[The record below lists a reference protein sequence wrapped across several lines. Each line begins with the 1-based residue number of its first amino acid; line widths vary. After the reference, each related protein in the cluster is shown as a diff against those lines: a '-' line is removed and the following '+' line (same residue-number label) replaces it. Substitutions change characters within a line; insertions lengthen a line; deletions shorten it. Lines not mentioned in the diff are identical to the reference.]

1 MRVTVITHSSTY
13 DGRAEAVGRFFQK
26 RGDQVTW
33 IFSDFDHLK
42 KVTRKTE
49 QPDHVYLHMIPYKK
63 NLSAKRIF
71 SIRKFAG
78 DAAEYVQK
86 QAESGDGPDL
96 MYVMLPANTLAEKAR
111 RLHDEYGIRVIFD
124 IVDLWPESLPLR
136 HIAALPPVV
145 KWKNLRDQN
154 LCAAEMIFTECGL
167 YRKELALPAEKSR
180 TLYWFKDREDG
191 SEVTEMPAFDYGPE
205 EHDGPAEIA
214 YMGAINN
221 IIDID
226 LIAELMKETAAIC
239 PCHLRV
245 IGEGGHRKDFLSA
258 LDRASV
264 PYTWY
269 GAVYDEAEKAKILA
283 PCRAGLN
290 VMKKSVHVGLTMK
303 SIDYMSFGIPLIN
316 SIGGD
321 TQALVGRK
329 QIGVNIDRGNI
340 PESAASVAWLLGSDP
355 SDTRRRVLGIFN
367 RYFTRGAFEATLAE
381 SIHT

>member
-145 KWKNLRDQN
+145 K
-154 LCAAEMIFTECGL
+154 M
-167 YRKELALPAEKSR
+167 EKSAR
-180 TLYWFKDREDG
+180 
-191 SEVTEMPAFDYGPE
+191 PE
-205 EHDGPAEIA
+205 S
-214 YMGAINN
+214 
-221 IIDID
+221 
-226 LIAELMKETAAIC
+226 
-239 PCHLRV
+239 LR
-245 IGEGGHRKDFLSA
+245 
-258 LDRASV
+258 
-264 PYTWY
+264 
-269 GAVYDEAEKAKILA
+269 
-283 PCRAGLN
+283 
-290 VMKKSVHVGLTMK
+290 
-303 SIDYMSFGIPLIN
+303 
-316 SIGGD
+316 
-321 TQALVGRK
+321 
-329 QIGVNIDRGNI
+329 RGNDFYGVRPV
-340 PESAASVAWLLGSDP
+340 PEGTCASRGEKPHALLVQRQ
-355 SDTRRRVLGIFN
+355 RRRL
-367 RYFTRGAFEATLAE
+367 
-381 SIHT
+381 